1 MSLDQTIGDGDGEL
15 GDLFADRTVE
25 EPIDL
30 VEISL
35 EQERVREALERL
47 PERERQ
53 VMEMRFGFTGREA
66 VSLEEIGAAR
76 RHAAARPPAGD
87 ERVRASRAAA
97 RHQAAAVGR
106 SARKRRLTSAQD
118 DIRFRGC
125 SSREDPK
132 GAASRPHQPLALRTG
147 ARGLG
152 RGDRPGSGADEAT
165 PGSRHPAGPRAGLS
179 PRLLAA

>member
-1 MSLDQTIGDGDGEL
+1 MSLNQTIGDGDGEL

-66 VSLEEIGAAR
+66 VSLEEIGR
-76 RHAAARPPAGD
+76 ELGVTRQ
-87 ERVRASRAAA
+87 RVR
-97 RHQAAAVGR
+97 Q
-106 SARKRRLTSAQD
+106 LETSAFARLAQLL
-118 DIRFRGC
+118 GT
-125 SSREDPK
+125 
-132 GAASRPHQPLALRTG
+132 RPLP
-147 ARGLG
+147 
-152 RGDRPGSGADEAT
+152 SDEA
-165 PGSRHPAGPRAGLS
+165 
-179 PRLLAA
+179 LASVA